1 MYQKTMNHRI
11 DDIQLSF
18 KKTLQKAVTIDDIEQ
33 LRIAFLGRN
42 GAITLLM
49 QSLKDLP
56 LEEKK
61 IYGSLLNNL
70 KMECQA
76 EIVRVEDE
84 LKKRAADAA
93 LLADT
98 HFDVTA
104 STVPDH
110 AIGHL
115 HVYSQL
121 IEQLED
127 IFISMGYTIADGPE
141 VETDYYNF
149 EALNIPLNHP
159 ARDMQDTFW
168 LDIPGMLLRT
178 HTSPVQIHAMQKN
191 KPPLAIFAPGR
202 VYRNEA
208 TDGSHDFMFMQGEC
222 LFIDKHVSVAHLLAT
237 ARSFLQAIF
246 GNDTIKLRIRPGYFP
261 FVEPGLEIDAS
272 CPFCTQGCSVCK
284 HTGWIELLGSGLIH
298 PHVLRAGNIDP
309 DVYSGFAFGFGLER
323 LAMIKYGI
331 NDIRLFRSSK
341 LAFLNQF

>member
-1 MYQKTMNHRI
+1 MNHRI
-11 DDIQLSF
+11 EDIQLSF
-18 KKTLQKAVTIDDIEQ
+18 KNALQKSSTINDIEQ
-33 LRIAFLGRN
+33 VRVEFLGRN
-42 GAITLLM
+42 GVITLLM
-49 QSLKDLP
+49 QELKDLP

-61 IYGSLLNNL
+61 TYGPLLNNL
-70 KMECQA
+70 KIQCQ
-76 EIVRVEDE
+76 EQILHREEE
-84 LKKRAADAA
+84 LKQHIAAAA
-93 LLADT
+93 LLSDT

-104 STVPDH
+104 SKLPNRT
-110 AIGHL
+110 IGHL
-115 HVYSQL
+115 HIYSQL

-168 LDIPGMLLRT
+168 LDVPGMLLRT
-178 HTSPVQIHAMQKN
+178 HTSSVQIHAMQKN

-208 TDGSHDFMFMQGEC
+208 TDASHDFMFMQGEC
-222 LFIDKHVSVAHLLAT
+222 LFIDTHVSVAHLLAT

-246 GNDTIKLRIRPGYFP
+246 GNDEIKLRIRPGYFP

-298 PHVLRAGNIDP
+298 PHVLRAGNINP